1 MTVICWTGGMN
12 SSKENV
18 HALSDELK
26 QSCVRTSSLGVG
38 RSVYASIYELDNQ
51 LVYTLVH
58 ELNNQQEPIV

>member
-1 MTVICWTGGMN
+1 MN

-38 RSVYASIYELDNQ
+38 RSVYTSIYELDNQ
-51 LVYTLVH
+51 LVSTLVH
-58 ELNNQQEPIV
+58 ELDNQ